1 MVCIPL
7 GILKGYQNVHL
18 NGNVYLFSHLFIFN
32 DYVYLILNYFI
43 DLISVGGISN
53 VNSFS
58 AIFCSVNTFS
68 SLMRNTCKNYE
79 GNVVGD

>member
-18 NGNVYLFSHLFIFN
+18 NGNVYLYSHLFIFN
-32 DYVYLILNYFI
+32 DYIYLILNYFI

-58 AIFCSVNTFS
+58 AINTFS